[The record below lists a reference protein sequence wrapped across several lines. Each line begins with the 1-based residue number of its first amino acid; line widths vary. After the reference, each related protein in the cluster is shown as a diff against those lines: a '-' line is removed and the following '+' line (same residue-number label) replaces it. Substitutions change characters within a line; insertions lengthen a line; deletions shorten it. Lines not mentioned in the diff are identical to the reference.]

1 MLDIIAN
8 QRAYIQKKDKEA
20 SVRKCGR
27 NVKRRLRYLLKIILV
42 LHITEGFSYPFV
54 SVYWK
59 IVIVGEWRSVQ
70 IILEWDY
77 INLAG
82 DFVQ

>member
-54 SVYWK
+54 SVY
-59 IVIVGEWRSVQ
+59 
-70 IILEWDY
+70 
-77 INLAG
+77 
-82 DFVQ
+82 